1 MTHLVPH
8 ATDIGFSAVEAAIV
22 LSLTGGATIVGRLLL
37 GTASDKIGR
46 KAAAVTCALLHV
58 GAMVWLLWVRDLWM
72 FYLFALAF
80 GFSWGG
86 MGPTMAALIGD
97 TFGLSRLGAILGVLD
112 AGFNAGAAIGPY
124 IGGLIFDVSRS
135 YSLAFSLGVAV
146 MLLST
151 LFIALIKRETD
162 RSPDGG

>member
-1 MTHLVPH
+1 
-8 ATDIGFSAVEAAIV
+8 
-22 LSLTGGATIVGRLLL
+22 
-37 GTASDKIGR
+37 
-46 KAAAVTCALLHV
+46 
-58 GAMVWLLWVRDLWM
+58 
-72 FYLFALAF
+72 
-80 GFSWGG
+80 
-86 MGPTMAALIGD
+86 
-97 TFGLSRLGAILGVLD
+97 VLD